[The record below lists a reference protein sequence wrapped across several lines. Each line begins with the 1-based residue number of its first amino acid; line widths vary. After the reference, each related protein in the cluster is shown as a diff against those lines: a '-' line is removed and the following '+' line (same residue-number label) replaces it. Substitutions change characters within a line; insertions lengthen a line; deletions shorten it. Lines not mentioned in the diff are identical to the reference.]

1 MTTAIP
7 SLRAALGRARVVRKL
22 AVAALVLCLAAPAMT
37 LPTSAQ
43 AEPPRPGPAASR
55 DDAPAGARVRVEV
68 LSVYATNSGQVD
80 PRLRDLQ
87 KQLPPMFTGFQLLS
101 THTDQVALNQSTSFP
116 LEGGRRM
123 KITLLDRG
131 EQNAR
136 ARIEVF
142 KDDEKKVDT
151 TVTVPRG
158 KAIIFSGFPY
168 QDGKLVFPV
177 SVTY

>member
-1 MTTAIP
+1 MTTAIRNAMMVLLLSAP
-7 SLRAALGRARVVRKL
+7 L
-22 AVAALVLCLAAPAMT
+22 AMPGTAMADPPNRTAPAAAP
-37 LPTSAQ
+37 Q
-43 AEPPRPGPAASR
+43 
-55 DDAPAGARVRVEV
+55 GARVRVEV
-68 LSVYATNSGQVD
+68 LSVHATNSGQVD

-87 KQLPPMFTGFQLLS
+87 KQLPPMFTGFKLLS
-101 THTDQVALNQSTSFP
+101 THTDQLAVNQSTSFP

-158 KAIIFSGFPY
+158 KAIVFGGFPY